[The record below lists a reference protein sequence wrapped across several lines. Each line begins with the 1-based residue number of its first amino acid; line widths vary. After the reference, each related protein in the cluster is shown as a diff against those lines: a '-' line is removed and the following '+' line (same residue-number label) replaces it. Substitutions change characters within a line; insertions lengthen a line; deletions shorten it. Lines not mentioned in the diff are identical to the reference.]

1 MRSALLAVKGVSRA
15 RVTLDNNEAVVWYD
29 PGRATI
35 QDLVNAVKNADG
47 PNGPNTYS
55 ATVKK

>member
-1 MRSALLAVKGVSRA
+1 VRSALLAVKGVSRA
-15 RVTLDNNEAVVWYD
+15 RVTLEDHEAVVWYD

-35 QDLVNAVKNADG
+35 QDLVDAVKNAK
-47 PNGPNTYS
+47 GPNTYS